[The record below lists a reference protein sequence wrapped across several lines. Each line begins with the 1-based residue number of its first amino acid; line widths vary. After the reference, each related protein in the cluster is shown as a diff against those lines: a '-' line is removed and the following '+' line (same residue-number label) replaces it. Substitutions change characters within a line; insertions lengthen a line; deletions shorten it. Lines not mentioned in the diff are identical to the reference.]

1 LFVFGCCSLFCLR
14 QISFFHF
21 YFSASLFFLAG
32 IVLTNLKSE
41 FTVTSDSIEKK
52 TSILFFSLSNEKVRL
67 PKNCKEVIIKKQV
80 KTGTRYL
87 NLVVK
92 SNYNVTSF
100 DMFFV
105 YDRGVVRIINTD
117 LERAKIFAEMIKMQ
131 IHLNYRFQ

>member
-1 LFVFGCCSLFCLR
+1 L
-14 QISFFHF
+14 I
-21 YFSASLFFLAG
+21 
-32 IVLTNLKSE
+32 
-41 FTVTSDSIEKK
+41 
-52 TSILFFSLSNEKVRL
+52 FSLAKEKVRL

-80 KTGTRYL
+80 KSGTRYL

-92 SNYNVTSF
+92 SNYNLISF

-131 IHLNYRFQ
+131 LHLNYRFQ

>member
-1 LFVFGCCSLFCLR
+1 M
-14 QISFFHF
+14 I
-21 YFSASLFFLAG
+21 
-32 IVLTNLKSE
+32 
-41 FTVTSDSIEKK
+41 
-52 TSILFFSLSNEKVRL
+52 FSLAKEKVRL

-80 KTGTRYL
+80 KSGTRYL

-92 SNYNVTSF
+92 SNYNLISF

-131 IHLNYRFQ
+131 LHLNYRFQ